1 MRFSVAAA
9 AVLSAAV
16 SAQAQTTWN
25 VTVGNNGTL
34 TYTPSS
40 LNNVANGDIVSF
52 QFVSKNH
59 SVTQSSFLAPCTA
72 NGVSSGFQDAENLTG
87 PDFPTWSITIEN
99 NTNPLWFFCA
109 QTTANSTHCQSGM
122 VFAINPTA
130 TKNFTAFQT
139 LAMTPNAS
147 LPAGQNPPGT
157 VVTTEAALSAGPL
170 SSQTSETPSPSGTP
184 SPSSGGNG
192 TTGSNGTTSSN
203 TTSGSPPANTNAAMK
218 MSGSSIS
225 LLTVAGLVAG
235 LAL

>member
-1 MRFSVAAA
+1 M
-9 AVLSAAV
+9 VLLCTDHRKQHTLSIR
-16 SAQAQTTWN
+16 
-25 VTVGNNGTL
+25 NGEYYHVQPWYCL
-34 TYTPSS
+34 T
-40 LNNVANGDIVSF
+40 DIVH
-52 QFVSKNH
+52 Q
-59 SVTQSSFLAPCTA
+59 
-72 NGVSSGFQDAENLTG
+72 
-87 PDFPTWSITIEN
+87 
-99 NTNPLWFFCA
+99 
-109 QTTANSTHCQSGM
+109 